1 MKLSKLKLLNMPV
14 PDFAAVQVGIG
25 TGRGLGYTAANIIQL
40 GMESAM
46 KSFVKDGK
54 LKPFHE
60 GAMHLAARIG
70 AFAKDRPAYLAASAV
85 GTAGAV
91 KAWNVLAKPFYPKA
105 KPKLSLA
112 QKFEKGVKRDV
123 KKISD
128 FVFRHPIA
136 TIAGLAAVAMLTNQ
150 GSPKEEESKK

>member
-1 MKLSKLKLLNMPV
+1 MQLSKLKLLNMPV

-25 TGRGLGYTAANIIQL
+25 AGRGLGYTAANIIQL
-40 GMESAM
+40 GMESAC

-60 GAMHLAARIG
+60 GALHLASRIG
-70 AFAKDRPAYLAASAV
+70 AFAKDKPAYLAASAV
-85 GTAGAV
+85 GAVGGAKV
-91 KAWNVLAKPFYPKA
+91 WNVLAKPFYPKA
-105 KPKLSLA
+105 KPKLSLS
-112 QKFEKGVKRDV
+112 QKFEKGVKRDI

-136 TIAGLAAVAMLTNQ
+136 TIAGLATVAMLTNQ
-150 GSPKEEESKK
+150 GSVQQEESKK